1 MKGSSS
7 EFDRL
12 LEESFKKRKSI
23 EPGSRHQA
31 KVTSVKNDYV
41 FVRTLG
47 SQVLGNISSDEWKD
61 ELPPKVG
68 EVITVYFLKE
78 DAGDFYFTASLVG
91 DVITAETL
99 ELANQFEIPVIGQIG
114 TETNGG
120 FEVKLGSITGFVPF
134 SQLDPSLRSKEITG
148 KRFKFIVSEIHSKQN
163 KVVLSQK
170 KIADREKET
179 KKQLLRD
186 ELKEG
191 MFVTCQ
197 IKSIHKFGLI
207 VDMDG
212 FDALVPASEAT
223 YKKNIDLE
231 KEFKVGESLRAKILS
246 LNWEEGKFSL
256 SAKDFLSD
264 PWSEKIPF
272 KESDILTGTVESIK
286 PFGLFVKL
294 NDHFHGLV
302 PNKESGVPQR
312 TPLNTVY
319 SPGQKIEVFVLEIN
333 PEKRQIA
340 LSISKATETKDRMEY
355 QEYLKSDSET
365 PVVSSFGL
373 ALKKSLEKK
382 K

>member
-1 MKGSSS
+1 M
-7 EFDRL
+7 
-12 LEESFKKRKSI
+12 
-23 EPGSRHQA
+23 
-31 KVTSVKNDYV
+31 
-41 FVRTLG
+41 
-47 SQVLGNISSDEWKD
+47 
-61 ELPPKVG
+61 
-68 EVITVYFLKE
+68 ITVYFLKE

-294 NDHFHGLV
+294 ND
-302 PNKESGVPQR
+302 Q
-312 TPLNTVY
+312 
-319 SPGQKIEVFVLEIN
+319 
-333 PEKRQIA
+333 
-340 LSISKATETKDRMEY
+340 LSWIGTK
-355 QEYLKSDSET
+355 
-365 PVVSSFGL
+365 
-373 ALKKSLEKK
+373 
-382 K
+382 

>member
-231 KEFKVGESLRAKILS
+231 KEF
-246 LNWEEGKFSL
+246 
-256 SAKDFLSD
+256 
-264 PWSEKIPF
+264 
-272 KESDILTGTVESIK
+272 
-286 PFGLFVKL
+286 
-294 NDHFHGLV
+294 
-302 PNKESGVPQR
+302 
-312 TPLNTVY
+312 
-319 SPGQKIEVFVLEIN
+319 
-333 PEKRQIA
+333 
-340 LSISKATETKDRMEY
+340 
-355 QEYLKSDSET
+355 
-365 PVVSSFGL
+365 
-373 ALKKSLEKK
+373 
-382 K
+382 